1 MTGGQDSSAL
11 GKIES
16 ICKGVGVDP
25 AHIRVLVPL
34 NKYHDVMVQTFE
46 EEIAY
51 EGVSVI
57 VFRREC
63 IQAAA
68 KRMRKAKKIKDNPKK

>member
-1 MTGGQDSSAL
+1 
-11 GKIES
+11 
-16 ICKGVGVDP
+16 
-25 AHIRVLVPL
+25 
-34 NKYHDVMVQTFE
+34 MVQTFE

-68 KRMRKAKKIKDNPKK
+68 KRLRKQKKMKDNPNK